1 MRLKSKELKIG
12 FELKKLKISMDVNW
26 NIGMRFIPTDEEL
39 INNYLW
45 VRLND
50 RKIHEGIIKELNI
63 YDYEPYQL
71 QSKYG

>member
-1 MRLKSKELKIG
+1 MG
-12 FELKKLKISMDVNW
+12 FELKKLKISIDVNW

-45 VRLND
+45 VRLNNG
-50 RKIHEGIIKELNI
+50 KIHEGIIKDLNI

-71 QSKYG
+71 QSKSG

>member
-1 MRLKSKELKIG
+1 
-12 FELKKLKISMDVNW
+12 MDVNW

-45 VRLND
+45 VRLNNG
-50 RKIHEGIIKELNI
+50 KIHEGIIKELNI

-71 QSKYG
+71 RSKYG